1 MNFKELLKA
10 QIPTMVLFVILFVS
24 ATSLLRAA
32 TCFEG
37 GIVLGYPGPFF
48 IQCSGASIP
57 GGGQYVGSPT
67 FNPGLLAADLIIWW
81 LVSVLLVS
89 LAFRVIARRDSH
101 T

>member
-1 MNFKELLKA
+1 MNLKELLKA
-10 QIPTMVLFVILFVS
+10 QIPTMVLFLSFFVPS
-24 ATSLLRAA
+24 PPPLGAA

-48 IQCSGASIP
+48 IQCNGASIP
-57 GGGQYVGSPT
+57 GGGHYVGSPT
-67 FNPGLLAADLIIWW
+67 FNPGLLVADLIIWW

-89 LAFRVIARRDSH
+89 LAFRVIARRNSH